1 LDAPQ
6 HLAGWIYNRCE
17 IEIAR
22 RNFMEHRC
30 EQEKVLAIDEGDL
43 DGRIPRE
50 FPFQFHGDCEPG
62 KPAAQNEHPF
72 VRCIFHAIRWMRR
85 RGQSKRCG
93 EFAGRPETGP
103 RLQPRKPKTYTRLL
117 SICVNHREH
126 MSFFSEVQ
134 LEDGFV
140 PFVAFREAFGFIP
153 NLLHAQT
160 LLPRVVEAQAKLEGA
175 VRLREGAISRLQKER
190 ILLSIAVDQRDAYC
204 TTLDSKVLSSLG
216 ASEGQ
221 IDSLLNDPRN
231 ADLSATDL
239 ACLQFCLKLARH
251 ARSVSSEDVE
261 ALRACGFGDEAIFE
275 AVIATALA
283 IYRCTLSVGLG
294 PEPDFAWRTPPAKRI
309 TLPHEGASDS
319 LPHLHAAARRKGP
332 YVPAPYL
339 SPKTF
344 ASFDMVK
351 KSHGFIPNFFRAQS
365 LRPDLLDAELQAVDR
380 ILVPEDLLTRV
391 QKECI
396 LLAVSAAN
404 LNSYCVAMHCNL
416 LRGLGMPSEEGDQI
430 AVDYHESNLSEADLA
445 LLDFAVK
452 LGTRGPEFSRE
463 DVAKLRTY
471 GFSEEQIL
479 ECEVVTALNNF
490 ANTLQMGLGIE
501 PDFEPPPAFEQN
513 KVHLSDSAQ
522 TPIGGEGV
530 VHLIEVADPDA
541 EWVTQAQS
549 GDLQAFEELV
559 RRHSQLIYRTLAAIL
574 GNPADAQ
581 DAMQDTLLSAFK
593 HIGGFQGRSK
603 FSTWLVSI
611 ARNSALQR
619 LRRAKNVESLDQG
632 AYNDEEDF
640 RPRQV
645 RAWQDNPEQFHS
657 KSEIRQLVERGILAL
672 PANYRAVVM
681 LRDIQQL
688 STDEVAQQL
697 GLSVPT
703 VKTRLLRGRLM
714 LREWLSPHFTANVRG
729 VAQ

>member
-1 LDAPQ
+1 MVAAEEAEDV
-6 HLAGWIYNRCE
+6 HS
-17 IEIAR
+17 
-22 RNFMEHRC
+22 
-30 EQEKVLAIDEGDL
+30 VLADPPNY
-43 DGRIPRE
+43 R
-50 FPFQFHGDCEPG
+50 
-62 KPAAQNEHPF
+62 AQ
-72 VRCIFHAIRWMRR
+72 
-85 RGQSKRCG
+85 
-93 EFAGRPETGP
+93 
-103 RLQPRKPKTYTRLL
+103 
-117 SICVNHREH
+117 
-126 MSFFSEVQ
+126 MSFLSEVQ
-134 LEDGFV
+134 LDGRFG
-140 PFVAFREAFGFIP
+140 PFVAFQGALGFVP
-153 NLLHAQT
+153 NLLYAQS
-160 LLPRVVEAQAKLEGA
+160 LLPRVIEAQVMLETA
-175 VRLREGAISRLQKER
+175 VRLQEGALSRIQKER
-190 ILLSIAVDQRDAYC
+190 ILLSVAVDRRDAYC
-204 TTLDSKVLSSLG
+204 VASDSRVLSSLG
-216 ASEGQ
+216 ESEGQ
-221 IDSLLNDPRN
+221 IDVFLSDYRN
-231 ADLSATDL
+231 AGLSAADL
-239 ACLQFCLKLARH
+239 ACLQFCLKLACR
-251 ARSVSSEDVE
+251 ASSVSSEDIEV
-261 ALRACGFGDEAIFE
+261 LRACGFDDKAIFE
-275 AVIATALA
+275 AVVVTALA
-283 IYRCTLSVGLG
+283 IYRCTLSVGLH
-294 PEPDFAWRTPPAKRI
+294 PEPDFGGRRLASTKIDPPREGGSHSP
-309 TLPHEGASDS
+309 LPHI
-319 LPHLHAAARRKGP
+319 HTAANRKGP

-344 ASFDMVK
+344 AAFGVVQ
-351 KSHGFIPNFFRAQS
+351 KSHGFIPNFFRAQT

-430 AVDYHESNLSEADLA
+430 AVDYHESNLSEADKA

-452 LGTRGPEFSRE
+452 LGTRGPDFSRE
-463 DVAKLRTY
+463 DVVRLRAF

-501 PDFEPPPAFEQN
+501 PDFEPPLVFEKN
-513 KVHLSDSAQ
+513 KVHLSDAAQ
-522 TPIGGEGV
+522 TPIKGEGV
-530 VHLIEVADPDA
+530 VHLVEIVQDADA
-541 EWVTQAQS
+541 EWVAQAQS
-549 GDLQAFEELV
+549 GSLEAFEELV
-559 RRHSQLIYRTLAAIL
+559 RRHTQLIYRTLAAIL

-593 HIGGFQGRSK
+593 HIGAFQGRSK

-619 LRRAKNVESLDQG
+619 LRRSNNLESLDQG
-632 AYNDEEDF
+632 EYDEQRDF

-645 RAWQDNPEQFHS
+645 AAWQDNPEQFYS
-657 KSEIRQLVERGILAL
+657 KSEMRQLVERGILAL

-688 STDEVAQQL
+688 STEEVAQQL

-714 LREWLSPHFTANVRG
+714 LREWLSPHFVTNVKG